1 MKGKKNKM
9 NISQYLK
16 KENIILDV
24 KSKSKKNLLE
34 FIASKMS
41 HDPEPAKDII
51 FEKLYEREKLG
62 TTGLG
67 KGIAI
72 PHARIPN
79 ITEPKIIVIKL
90 ETPLNYESID
100 GNDIDIVFALIVPEE
115 EDSLHL
121 DLLANIAN
129 MLEDKSFLLEIR
141 NSSCSNE
148 IESCIKKFNI

>member
-1 MKGKKNKM
+1 M
-9 NISQYLK
+9 NITQYIETK
-16 KENIILDV
+16 NIFLDL

-34 FIASKMS
+34 FIAIKMS
-41 HDPEPAKDII
+41 GEHKVEKDII

-79 ITEPKIIVIKL
+79 ITDPKIIIIKL

-100 GNDIDIVFALIVPEE
+100 GNDVDIVFALIVPEK
-115 EDSLHL
+115 EDSLHIDIL
-121 DLLANIAN
+121 SNIASL
-129 MLEDKSFLLEIR
+129 LEDKSFLLGIR
-141 NSSCSNE
+141 NSTSKEE
-148 IESCIKKFNI
+148 IETEIQKFCK

>member
-1 MKGKKNKM
+1 M
-9 NISQYLK
+9 NITQYIETK
-16 KENIILDV
+16 NIFLDL

-34 FIASKMS
+34 FIAIKMS
-41 HDPEPAKDII
+41 GEHKVEKDII

-79 ITEPKIIVIKL
+79 ITDPKIIIIKL

-100 GNDIDIVFALIVPEE
+100 GNDVDIVFALIVPEK
-115 EDSLHL
+115 EDSLHIDIL
-121 DLLANIAN
+121 SNIAS
-129 MLEDKSFLLEIR
+129 MLEDKSFLLGIR
-141 NSSCSNE
+141 NSTSKEE
-148 IESCIKKFNI
+148 IETEIQKFCK